1 MTKQHSSQK
10 WSSESD
16 SDSTPQLWIPNSKRI
31 CIQTRLVS
39 SRNLIFQ
46 GGRSEGVIAKGNQG
60 ANRETGWGRFSGSE
74 IPDLAG
80 VIQLPFLLGYFWGIS
95 LKNLHLSSRL
105 RRPAG
110 YFSTNQCYSISLV
123 HVNSCVLKFQHV
135 NVVLFLSIAW
145 RCDWNYQYIIAIDF
159 YVYKLPRDPIWST
172 HLVRGWFG
180 CRIASSTKYL
190 GSIWFH
196 HSQVRWARIPRDFL
210 EPLSCWVWHIRIVK
224 LQELKLQVKN
234 IMEACDVE
242 IVFSFF
248 FLFGCDCWL

>member
-1 MTKQHSSQK
+1 M
-10 WSSESD
+10 
-16 SDSTPQLWIPNSKRI
+16 
-31 CIQTRLVS
+31 
-39 SRNLIFQ
+39 
-46 GGRSEGVIAKGNQG
+46 
-60 ANRETGWGRFSGSE
+60 
-74 IPDLAG
+74 G
-80 VIQLPFLLGYFWGIS
+80 VIQLPFLLGYFWGIA
-95 LKNLHLSSRL
+95 LKNPHLSSRL

-159 YVYKLPRDPIWST
+159 YVYKLPRDPIWSN

-248 FLFGCDCWL
+248 SVWLWLLIINLDLCKVNFYRLYHSKSPLKPPFGGEYVLLVLSILSKTK